1 MITMN
6 NLLNQ
11 IRKIVGPNGMLLGE
25 DVASRSDSWPPMG
38 GCQAKALIRPA
49 STEEVAE
56 VLKLCHAAGQ
66 AVVTHG
72 GLTGL
77 VGGARADKDDI
88 VISLER
94 MNRIE
99 PVDTLNRTVTV
110 EAGVLLQQVQVAA
123 EDAGLLFPLDLGARG
138 SATIGGNISTNAGG
152 NSVIRYGMIRE
163 QLLGVEAVLANGT
176 IISSLKGVIKN
187 NTGYDLK
194 QLFIGSEGTL
204 GIVTRAVLRLR
215 PLPRSRN
222 TALVAIAAFDH
233 LGHFLRDMDSALGGT
248 LSAFEVMWNDFYR
261 LIMGDGKNHG
271 QPLQLSHGFYVL
283 IESTGGHEEADK
295 SRFEGALEKA
305 LEQELIVD
313 AVIAQSQQQ
322 REDLWAIRD
331 DIERLFEGMF
341 PPITFDISLGIA
353 QTDEYVEEVRQQLTE
368 RWPDS
373 RMVVF
378 GHLGDG
384 NIHLVLT
391 IGSLEENEVHAVETI
406 VYEALGR
413 RQGVISAEH
422 GIGLEKRE
430 YLKHSRSAEEIALM
444 KTIKQAL
451 DPKGILNPDKIFVQ
465 YEENSS

>member
-1 MITMN
+1 MN

-11 IRKIVGPNGMLLGE
+11 LQEIVGPSGMLLGA

-49 STEEVAE
+49 STGEVSE
-56 VLKLCHAAGQ
+56 ILKLCHAAKQ

-77 VGGARADKDDI
+77 VGGARADKEDI

-99 PVDTLNRTVTV
+99 PVDTVNRTVTL
-110 EAGVLLQQVQVAA
+110 EAGVLLQRVQEAA

-152 NSVIRYGMIRE
+152 NSVIRYGMIRD

-222 TALVAIAAFDH
+222 TALVAIEDFEH
-233 LGHFLRDMDSALGGT
+233 LGHFLWDMDSALGGA
-248 LSAFEVMWNDFYR
+248 LSAFEVMWNDFYQ
-261 LIMGDGKNHG
+261 LIVGGGDNHG

-305 LEQELIVD
+305 LKQELIVD
-313 AVIAQSQQQ
+313 AVIAQSKQQ
-322 REDLWAIRD
+322 REDLCAIRD
-331 DIERLFEGMF
+331 DIEGLVKGLF

-353 QTDEYVEEVRQQLTE
+353 QMDDYVEEVRQQLTE
-368 RWPDS
+368 RWPAS

-391 IGSLEENEVHAVETI
+391 VGSLEETEVHAVETI

-430 YLKHSRSAEEIALM
+430 YLQHSRSAEEIELM

-451 DPKGILNPDKIFVQ
+451 DPRGILNPGKIFVLPKFVVAD
-465 YEENSS
+465 

>member
-1 MITMN
+1 
-6 NLLNQ
+6 
-11 IRKIVGPNGMLLGE
+11 MLVGE

-49 STEEVAE
+49 STEEVSE
-56 VLKLCHAAGQ
+56 ILKLCHAAEQ

-77 VGGARADKDDI
+77 VGGALAAKDDI
-88 VISLER
+88 VLSLER

-99 PVDTLNRTVTV
+99 PVDTDNRTVMV
-110 EAGVLLQQVQVAA
+110 EAGVLLQRVHEAA

-152 NSVIRYGMIRE
+152 NSVIRYGMIRD
-163 QLLGVEAVLANGT
+163 QLLGVEAVLADGT

-204 GIVTRAVLRLR
+204 GVVTRAVLRLR

-222 TALVAIAAFDH
+222 TALVAIEDFAH

-261 LIMGDGKNHG
+261 LIVGDGDKHG

-283 IESTGGHEEADK
+283 IESTGGHEEDDQ
-295 SRFEGALEKA
+295 SRFEGALEKT

-313 AVIAQSQQQ
+313 AVIAQSKQQ

-331 DIERLFEGMF
+331 DIEGLVKGLF

-353 QTDEYVEEVRQQLTE
+353 QMDDYVEEVRQQLTE

-391 IGSLEENEVHAVETI
+391 VGSLEENEVHAVETI

-413 RQGVISAEH
+413 LQGVISAEH

-430 YLKHSRSAEEIALM
+430 YLQHSRSAEEITLM

-451 DPKGILNPDKIFVQ
+451 DPRGILNPGKIFVQ
-465 YEENSS
+465 QEETSS